1 VPLEP
6 PPRDASNKVVPHDHT
21 GIGPH
26 DGVIRR
32 ISEKQ
37 IVTDKDGRK
46 RLSSKAFQPSSSIDG
61 GMSVDLEVS
70 ILEAGLN
77 PKSYVTTP
85 RWTGSVR
92 FEAGALRNEGLRV
105 GFNPLPENPHH
116 GEVWG
121 DFSQIT
127 EAPASTALR
136 VVCPYRR
143 RIPRTDLNVHC

>member
-1 VPLEP
+1 
-6 PPRDASNKVVPHDHT
+6 
-21 GIGPH
+21 
-26 DGVIRR
+26 
-32 ISEKQ
+32 
-37 IVTDKDGRK
+37 
-46 RLSSKAFQPSSSIDG
+46 
-61 GMSVDLEVS
+61 MSVDLEVS

-121 DFSQIT
+121 DFSQ
-127 EAPASTALR
+127 SR
-136 VVCPYRR
+136 KRR
-143 RIPRTDLNVHC
+143 LQQLCEWFVPIEGVFLEPI